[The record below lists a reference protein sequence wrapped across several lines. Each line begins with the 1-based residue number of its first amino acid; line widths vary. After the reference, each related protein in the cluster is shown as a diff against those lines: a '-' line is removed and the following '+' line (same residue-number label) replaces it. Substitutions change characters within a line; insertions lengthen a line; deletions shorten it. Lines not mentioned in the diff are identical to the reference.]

1 MRLFSKE
8 KKSEMNHNGRK
19 NPQKI
24 LFTTQK
30 FWHEKLYCDLSLH
43 CTDFFLETKNRSY
56 CLHVLEEVELQMEV
70 KMSSGGGEPVFFQE
84 CTTRT
89 ELKFFPCIAEKKSF
103 KSCG

>member
-43 CTDFFLETKNRSY
+43 CTDFFIETKNRSY

-70 KMSSGGGEPVFFQE
+70 KMRSGGGEPLGEPLLTSSRPPFGLHDLQNME
-84 CTTRT
+84 TIR
-89 ELKFFPCIAEKKSF
+89 
-103 KSCG
+103 

>member
-30 FWHEKLYCDLSLH
+30 FWHEKLNCDLSLH
-43 CTDFFLETKNRSY
+43 CTDFFLETKIKSY
-56 CLHVLEEVELQMEV
+56 CFHVLEEVELQMEV
-70 KMSSGGGEPVFFQE
+70 KMRSEGDEPLGELLWLQIVAINKIGRE
-84 CTTRT
+84 RRNV
-89 ELKFFPCIAEKKSF
+89 L
-103 KSCG
+103 